1 MTELVVVGFKRDR
14 HRAARVLRWL
24 REDRLH
30 SWKVDLS
37 DAVAVYLDHA
47 GWLRVDHG
55 GTGEGP
61 GPEGPLGGFIRTM
74 RASLTSDVCFAGLGG
89 AAPAIDAETWAED
102 SSVPPGF
109 AKRVGTML
117 QPGDSAIVAL
127 LDPLDLQLLTP
138 QFRGYDGAILNTPL
152 SDEQRATIDAALDNS
167 Q

>member
-1 MTELVVVGFKRDR
+1 MTELVVIGFKRDR
-14 HRAARVLRWL
+14 HRASRVLRWL

-30 SWKVDLS
+30 RWKVDLS
-37 DAVAVYLDHA
+37 DAVAVYLDHG

-61 GPEGPLGGFIRTM
+61 GPGGPLGGVIRTM
-74 RASLTSDVCFAGLGG
+74 RASLTSDVRFAGLGA
-89 AAPAIDAETWAED
+89 AAPAIDAESWAEETG
-102 SSVPPGF
+102 VPPDF

-127 LDPLDLQLLTP
+127 LDPTDLQLLTP
-138 QFRGYDGAILNTPL
+138 QIRGYDGAILNTPL
-152 SDEQRATIDAALDNS
+152 SDEQRAMVNTTLDDS